1 MRIRHLPDNLINQI
15 AAGEVIER
23 PAAAVKEL
31 VENAL
36 DAGATQIDIEIR
48 NGGKSL
54 IRIQDN
60 GYGMNHDELIAA
72 LDRHA
77 TSKLPTE
84 DLMKIDHLGFRGEA
98 LPSIGAVSRM
108 LIKSRA
114 ASEDGILSDDAWE
127 ISIEG
132 GKKSEP
138 SPSNQPA
145 GTCIEIKDLFYATP
159 ARLKFLN
166 SDRAEYGAVK
176 DIITRLAM
184 AFPHVSF
191 TLTHDGKKS
200 LNLPATQ
207 KDFLEQREERLAAIM
222 GRDFSDNSIPIDA
235 EREGVKLTGHISLP
249 TLNRGN
255 AQCQYFFVNGRPVKD
270 KVLLGATRG
279 AYADLLASNRYPYI
293 ALFITI
299 DPAYVDVNVHPAKS
313 EVRFRDSGLVRG
325 LIVSSLRHAL
335 HQNGQQTSTTI
346 SDQALGSFTQQPSGA
361 PHLPMHRSG
370 HSFASGPSYRQSTHS
385 SHADRA
391 MAEHVYNAYD
401 PAMGHA
407 VSPPHAQ
414 SALHHTTSA
423 PSARYEQDD
432 HDLHQAAQAET
443 FPLGA
448 ARAQLHENY
457 IIAQTEDGLIVVD
470 QHAAHE
476 RLVYEKFKTQI
487 SEQNIEKQGLLTPE
501 IVTLNDIDAGALLE
515 QRDLLSKYGL
525 DIEPFGPDSIA
536 IHAVPALIGQKTD
549 FQKLVRDIIDT
560 IDEKDA
566 GAELENKLHE
576 KLSSMACHGSVRSG
590 RRLNRDEMN
599 ALLRQM
605 EQTPHSGQCNHGRP
619 TWIKLS
625 LKDIEKLFGRS

>member
-1 MRIRHLPDNLINQI
+1 
-15 AAGEVIER
+15 
-23 PAAAVKEL
+23 
-31 VENAL
+31 
-36 DAGATQIDIEIR
+36 
-48 NGGKSL
+48 
-54 IRIQDN
+54 
-60 GYGMNHDELIAA
+60 
-72 LDRHA
+72 
-77 TSKLPTE
+77 
-84 DLMKIDHLGFRGEA
+84 
-98 LPSIGAVSRM
+98 
-108 LIKSRA
+108 
-114 ASEDGILSDDAWE
+114 
-127 ISIEG
+127 
-132 GKKSEP
+132 
-138 SPSNQPA
+138 
-145 GTCIEIKDLFYATP
+145 
-159 ARLKFLN
+159 
-166 SDRAEYGAVK
+166 
-176 DIITRLAM
+176 M

-370 HSFASGPSYRQSTHS
+370 HSFASGGPSYRQSTHS

-401 PAMGHA
+401 PTMGHA
-407 VSPPHAQ
+407 VSPPRTQARCIIRPRPPHAMNRTIMTCITQ
-414 SALHHTTSA
+414 RRPK
-423 PSARYEQDD
+423 PSPRRRT
-432 HDLHQAAQAET
+432 AQ
-443 FPLGA
+443 P
-448 ARAQLHENY
+448 HENY

-487 SEQNIEKQGLLTPE
+487 SEQNIEKQGLLT
-501 IVTLNDIDAGALLE
+501 
-515 QRDLLSKYGL
+515 RK
-525 DIEPFGPDSIA
+525 
-536 IHAVPALIGQKTD
+536 
-549 FQKLVRDIIDT
+549 
-560 IDEKDA
+560 
-566 GAELENKLHE
+566 
-576 KLSSMACHGSVRSG
+576 SS
-590 RRLNRDEMN
+590 
-599 ALLRQM
+599 
-605 EQTPHSGQCNHGRP
+605 P
-619 TWIKLS
+619 
-625 LKDIEKLFGRS
+625 